1 VIRSLDNSS
10 AVDPTATPATTSTPA
25 AADPSGKSF
34 ADLHTAAVTREKVA
48 GDTGGSAKIATPD
61 GETWAPVK
69 GDAHFARIIS
79 GPRAGQYINL
89 TRGDRRGEVFT
100 IEKRDGKT
108 FHVYGSG
115 SSAQSVEASKD
126 VTGAGKKAS
135 RATTEAAAQD
145 RPPENETWAPV
156 DGHSSYADILNGKRN
171 GLFVNISGGVRDGM
185 SFQLVKHGDKVF
197 HIYGTG
203 KTRQVIEV
211 KPRKTDSSTTSH
223 SGSTTSGSSSTT
235 SGSGSTGSTSSTGG
249 TTAGG
254 GKTTA

>member
-1 VIRSLDNSS
+1 VIRSLDNTPP
-10 AVDPTATPATTSTPA
+10 VDPTTTSATTASPA
-25 AADPSGKSF
+25 PAADPSGKSF
-34 ADLHTAAVTREKVA
+34 ADLHTAAVSREKVA
-48 GDTGGSAKIATPD
+48 GAGASAKIVTPD

-69 GDAHFARIIS
+69 GDARFARIIS

-89 TRGDRRGEVFT
+89 SRGERRGQAFT

-115 SSAQSVEASKD
+115 SSEQSIEASKD
-126 VTGAGKKAS
+126 AVGPGKKAPH
-135 RATTEAAAQD
+135 ATAQAAAHD
-145 RPPENETWAPV
+145 RPPDNETWAPV

-211 KPRKTDSSTTSH
+211 KQHKADAGTKSNSTT
-223 SGSTTSGSSSTT
+223 SSSTT
-235 SGSGSTGSTSSTGG
+235 SSSSSTTGG
-249 TTAGG
+249 ASAGG
-254 GKTTA
+254 GNTTA